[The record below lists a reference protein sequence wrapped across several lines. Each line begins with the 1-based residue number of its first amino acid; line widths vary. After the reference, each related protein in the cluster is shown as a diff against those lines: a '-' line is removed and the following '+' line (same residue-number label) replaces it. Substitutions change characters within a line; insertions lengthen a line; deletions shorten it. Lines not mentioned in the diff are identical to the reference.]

1 MSWPSP
7 ERLDE
12 LRERVEEQEQELH
25 VALEE
30 LEDVARR
37 AFDPQRW
44 IRSHPWLWIGGA
56 LLAGAWLGARWPAH
70 REGARE

>member
-7 ERLDE
+7 DRLEE

-37 AFDPQRW
+37 AFDPRRW
-44 IRSHPWLWIGGA
+44 IRARPILWIGGA
-56 LLAGAWLGARWPAH
+56 FLVGAWLGAQWPAH
-70 REGARE
+70 SEGGRG

>member
-1 MSWPSP
+1 MSWPSH

-37 AFDPQRW
+37 AFDPRRW
-44 IRSHPWLWIGGA
+44 IRAHPLLWIGGA
-56 LLAGAWLGARWPAH
+56 FLAGAWLGTRTHANQEDTR
-70 REGARE
+70 G